1 MNVTYRPFALTVSD
15 FEVLETATQL
25 WEERNNIET
34 SSMLLL
40 IAFRVLVKRGV
51 IPPYE
56 AGVTILFADHKI
68 LLDKNGTFSSDPDGF
83 CSVYGD
89 LFMELI

>member
-1 MNVTYRPFALTVSD
+1 M
-15 FEVLETATQL
+15 
-25 WEERNNIET
+25 WEDKVDVET

-40 IAFRVLVKRGV
+40 VAFRVLVKRGV
-51 IPPYE
+51 IPPYSE
-56 AGVTILFADHKI
+56 GVTIKFADHTI
-68 LLDKNGTFSSDPDGF
+68 LMDVNGTWSSDPDGF

>member
-1 MNVTYRPFALTVSD
+1 MKITYRPFALTVSD
-15 FEVLETATQL
+15 FDVLETATRL
-25 WEERNNIET
+25 WEERNDIET

-51 IPPYE
+51 IPPYRD
-56 AGVTILFADHKI
+56 GVIILFADHEI
-68 LLDKNGTFSSDPDGF
+68 IMDKNGTFSSDPEGF